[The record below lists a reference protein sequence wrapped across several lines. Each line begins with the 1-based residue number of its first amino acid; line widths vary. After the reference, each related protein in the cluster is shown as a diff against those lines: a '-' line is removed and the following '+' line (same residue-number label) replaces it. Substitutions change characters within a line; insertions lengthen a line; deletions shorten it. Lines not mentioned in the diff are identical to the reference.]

1 MCRVRERERDLGTDG
16 ENLAKRKWI
25 LMKTKG
31 RKKDLRSELR

>member
-1 MCRVRERERDLGTDG
+1 MRSRYRWRKST
-16 ENLAKRKWI
+16 KRKWI